1 MSSRPRTV
9 CPAAPEQP
17 TGAIGALELAGLQVI
32 AAEELQIVWS
42 ATLTASRFVLAV
54 DHDKQL
60 RLFRIDLEWRS
71 LANQAPTNS
80 LGT

>member
-1 MSSRPRTV
+1 M
-9 CPAAPEQP
+9 
-17 TGAIGALELAGLQVI
+17 I

-54 DHDKQL
+54 DHDRQL